1 MILLTRLDN
10 TKLLVSLEAVKYVE
24 STPDTL
30 ITFLNGDSLMVRE
43 SLSEV
48 DQAAVAS
55 KARVLRLASAPSEPL
70 PTSATMVEAPL
81 P

>member
-10 TKLLVSLEAVKYVE
+10 TKLLVNIESIKYIE

-30 ITFLNGDSLMVRE
+30 LTFLNGDTLMV
-43 SLSEV
+43 L
-48 DQAAVAS
+48 
-55 KARVLRLASAPSEPL
+55 EPL
-70 PTSATMVEAPL
+70 EDIQKSVIEFRVKTLQKLHL